1 MFPIL
6 ITAADKVIR
15 FKYLYQA
22 VNSNKIDKI
31 VFQAAMD
38 ILFTSREEFDSIM
51 KEYYNDAH

>member
-6 ITAADKVIR
+6 VTAADKVVR
-15 FKYLYQA
+15 FKYLCQA
-22 VNSNKIDKI
+22 VNNNEIDKV